1 MSYKV
6 ILNWLST
13 HHRKAGAVYEE
24 AVGCCSFMSTALLDL
39 LRTQESDRLLRFFRS
54 RLRDREDAADAMQET
69 ALRVL
74 QVSQT
79 TSIENPK
86 AYLFQIA
93 KSVARL
99 TIIKQVRER
108 PLLVSLEAGL
118 EVACDSPNQEQIVT
132 GRQHL
137 AVMAQEISAL
147 PKRCQEV
154 FILSRIHG
162 FPNGEIA
169 VRLGISR
176 NMVEKHIIKALLHCR
191 DARAK
196 LNSR

>member
-1 MSYKV
+1 M
-6 ILNWLST
+6 
-13 HHRKAGAVYEE
+13 
-24 AVGCCSFMSTALLDL
+24 
-39 LRTQESDRLLRFFRS
+39 RFFRH

-79 TSIENPK
+79 TSIENPQ

-99 TIIKQVRER
+99 TIIKQSRER
-108 PLLVSLEAGL
+108 PLLVSLEDELG
-118 EVACDSPNQEQIVT
+118 VACDRPDQEQIVN

-137 AVMAQEISAL
+137 VAMTREIEAL
-147 PKRCQEV
+147 PKRCQQV
-154 FILSRIHG
+154 FVLSRING
-162 FPNGEIA
+162 LPNGEIA
-169 VRLGISR
+169 TRLGISR

-191 DARAK
+191 QARAK
-196 LNSR
+196 INSR

>member
-1 MSYKV
+1 
-6 ILNWLST
+6 
-13 HHRKAGAVYEE
+13 
-24 AVGCCSFMSTALLDL
+24 MSTALLHL
-39 LRTQESDRLLRFFRS
+39 LKTEESNRLLRFFRH

-79 TSIENPK
+79 ASIENPQ

-99 TIIKQVRER
+99 TISRQSRER
-108 PLLVSLEAGL
+108 PLLVTLEDGL
-118 EVACDSPNQEQIVT
+118 GVACDRPDQERIVA
-132 GRQHL
+132 GRQYL
-137 AVMAQEISAL
+137 AAMAREIDAL

-154 FILSRIHG
+154 FVLSRIHG
-162 FPNGEIA
+162 LPNGEIA
-169 VRLGISR
+169 ARLGISR

-191 DARAK
+191 QARAK
-196 LNSR
+196 INGR

>member
-1 MSYKV
+1 MSRS
-6 ILNWLST
+6 LLHLLAT
-13 HHRKAGAVYEE
+13 EE
-24 AVGCCSFMSTALLDL
+24 EG
-39 LRTQESDRLLRFFRS
+39 RLIRFFRH

-79 TSIENPK
+79 TLIENPR

-99 TIIKQVRER
+99 TIIRQSRER
-108 PLLVSLEAGL
+108 PLLVCLEDGL
-118 EVACDSPNQEQIVT
+118 AVACDRPDQEQIVAA
-132 GRQHL
+132 RQHL
-137 AVMAQEISAL
+137 AVMTREIETL

-154 FILSRIHG
+154 FVLSRIHG
-162 FPNGEIA
+162 LSNGDIA
-169 VRLGISR
+169 AKLGISR

-191 DARAK
+191 AARAK
-196 LNSR
+196 INL